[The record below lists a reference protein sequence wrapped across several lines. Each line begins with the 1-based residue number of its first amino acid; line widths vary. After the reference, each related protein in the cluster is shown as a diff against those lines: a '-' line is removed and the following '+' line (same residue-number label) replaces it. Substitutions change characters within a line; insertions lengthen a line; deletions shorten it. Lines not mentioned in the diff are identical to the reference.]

1 MRFLV
6 VGNYI
11 DDEIKNKRGLP
22 SSNPAGSN
30 RIFNIASVMGQS
42 NDSTLILSSGS
53 AANIKFNKKL
63 LHKYEI
69 RRVGNNILIFS
80 SALSIPYLSI
90 FYEQLS
96 IIYIFLKLFKKYKLN
111 IIILY
116 CYYPST
122 IFVGLIAKLLNI
134 KIIEDLQD
142 IVKPKLSDFWK
153 NSILF
158 GFQQYFGM
166 LLMTIVLLISNII
179 LVPSNRFIRQKYKK
193 KYLKVDG
200 CINFN
205 EIDICPSYDAKLKV
219 LYSGLINEENGR
231 NLFLET
237 LYILDKKIN
246 FEIEF
251 HITGIIE
258 DEENFISKLKEF
270 TNLTIYVHG
279 FLSVEKF
286 KLLLKSINICLVL
299 QDPYGRNRN
308 AKTPSKGFE
317 YLSNGKAVICSLIG
331 DFPEIPNDC
340 IIFLENYDK
349 QALANILLNVPKI
362 DINKIMVNAAKY
374 SKENWDFNVVQKNIF
389 YKLDLF

>member
-11 DDEIKNKRGLP
+11 DDKIKNKRGLP

-30 RIFNIASVMGQS
+30 RIFNIASAMGQS

-142 IVKPKLSDFWK
+142 IVNPKLSDFWK
-153 NSILF
+153 KSILF
-158 GFQQYFGM
+158 GFQQYFGR
-166 LLMTIVLLISNII
+166 LLMTIVLLISNVI
-179 LVPSNRFIRQKYKK
+179 LVPSNRFKRK
-193 KYLKVDG
+193 KYIKKFLKVDG

-205 EIDICPSYDAKLKV
+205 ELNINSSYDDKFKV
-219 LYSGLINEENGR
+219 LFSGLINKENGR

-258 DEENFISKLKEF
+258 DEENFILKLKEF
-270 TNLTIYVHG
+270 TNLTIYFHG

-286 KLLLKSINICLVL
+286 KLLLKSINVCLVL

-340 IIFLENYDK
+340 IIFLENYNK
-349 QALANILLNVPKI
+349 QALANILLNLPNI
-362 DINKIMVNAAKY
+362 DINNIMVNAAKY
-374 SKENWDFNVVQKNIF
+374 SKENWDFNIVQKNIL
-389 YKLDLF
+389 YKLDI